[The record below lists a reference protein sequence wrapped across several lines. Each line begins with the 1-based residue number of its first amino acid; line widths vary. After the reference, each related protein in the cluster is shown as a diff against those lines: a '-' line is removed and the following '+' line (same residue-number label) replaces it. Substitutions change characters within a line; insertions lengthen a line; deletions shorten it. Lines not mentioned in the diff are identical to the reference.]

1 MESFYQEANIK
12 IMKVWFGGYTSHD
25 SKGIYTVNV
34 ENDGTDIKLTN
45 IKNTVEVERP
55 TYYQLVGDLL
65 FTIIQKG
72 DQSGIATYR
81 IKNGEAEK
89 LDTYFHKGAAP
100 CYISVDPQKHLVFT
114 ANYHLA
120 TINVFSYDK
129 NGKLTFIT
137 NDKHEGHGPRV
148 EQDQAHPHFFD
159 ETPAGNLVSCD
170 LGIDAVDFYKL
181 DDNRLKHLARYQ
193 MEKGFGTR
201 HLTFSPDGKTMYI
214 VGELSSQV
222 NVARLNENTWEFEDI
237 ATYKTIPDDFT
248 DHNGAAAIRI
258 SKDGKFI
265 YISNRGHDSIAVFKV
280 LDDGKLELAQRISV
294 FGSFPRDFNW
304 DKAEKYLVVANQN
317 TNNATL
323 YRRNSETGSLTPI
336 QKDISV
342 PEATRVLFEED

>member
-1 MESFYQEANIK
+1 
-12 IMKVWFGGYTSHD
+12 MKVWFGGYTSHD
-25 SKGIYTVNV
+25 SKGIYTANV
-34 ENDGTDIKLTN
+34 EKNEDDIKLVDVKN
-45 IKNTVEVERP
+45 IVEIDRP
-55 TYYQLVGDLL
+55 TYFQLVGDLL
-65 FTIIQKG
+65 FTIIQNG

-81 IKNGEAEK
+81 IKDGKAK
-89 LDTYFHKGAAP
+89 QLDTYFHEGAAP
-100 CYISVDPQKHLVFT
+100 CYISVDSQKHLVFT

-120 TINVFSYDK
+120 TINVFSYDE

-137 NDKHEGHGPRV
+137 NDTHEGHGPRA

-181 DDNRLKHLARYQ
+181 DGDKLKHLARYQ
-193 MEKGFGTR
+193 MENGFGTR
-201 HLTFSPDGKTMYI
+201 HLVFSPDGKTMYI

-222 NVARLNENTWEFEDI
+222 NVALLNENTWKFEDV
-237 ATYKTIPDDFT
+237 ATYKTIPDDFS

-265 YISNRGHDSIAVFKV
+265 YISNRGHDSITVFKV
-280 LDDGKLELAQRISV
+280 LDDGKLELVQRISV

-304 DKAEKYLVVANQN
+304 DKDEKYLVVANQN

-323 YRRNSETGSLTPI
+323 YRRNSETGNLTPI
-336 QKDISV
+336 QKDIPV

>member
-1 MESFYQEANIK
+1 
-12 IMKVWFGGYTSHD
+12 MKVWFGGYTSHD
-25 SKGIYTVNV
+25 SKGIYTANV
-34 ENDGTDIKLTN
+34 ENDGNDIKLAD
-45 IKNTVEVERP
+45 IKNIVKLERP
-55 TYYQLVGDLL
+55 TYFQLVGDLL
-65 FTIIQKG
+65 FTIIQKDNQG
-72 DQSGIATYR
+72 GIASYR
-81 IKNGEAEK
+81 IKDGKAEQ
-89 LDTYFHKGAAP
+89 LDVYLHDGASP
-100 CYISVDPQKHLVFT
+100 CYISVDPEKHLIFT

-120 TINVFSYDK
+120 TINVFSYDG

-137 NDKHEGHGPRV
+137 NNKHEGHGPRV

-159 ETPAGNLVSCD
+159 ETLAGNLVSCD

-181 DDNRLKHLARYQ
+181 DGDKLKHLARYQ

-222 NVARLNENTWEFEDI
+222 NVAHLNENTWEFEDV
-237 ATYKTIPDDFT
+237 ATYKTIPDNFT
-248 DHNGAAAIRI
+248 EHNGAAAIRI

-265 YISNRGHDSIAVFKV
+265 YVSNRGHDSIAVFKV
-280 LDDGKLELAQRISV
+280 LDNGELELTQRVSV

-304 DKAEKYLVVANQN
+304 DKSENYLVVANQN

-323 YRRNSETGSLTPI
+323 YRRNSETGSLTPL
-336 QKDISV
+336 QKDIPV

>member
-1 MESFYQEANIK
+1 
-12 IMKVWFGGYTSHD
+12 MKVWFGGYTSHD
-25 SKGIYTVNV
+25 SKGIYTANV
-34 ENDGTDIKLTN
+34 EKNEDDIKLVDVKN
-45 IKNTVEVERP
+45 IVEIDRP
-55 TYYQLVGDLL
+55 TYFQLVCDLL
-65 FTIIQKG
+65 FTIIQNG

-81 IKNGEAEK
+81 IKDGKAK
-89 LDTYFHKGAAP
+89 QLDTYFHEGAAP
-100 CYISVDPQKHLVFT
+100 CYISVDSQKHLVFT

-120 TINVFSYDK
+120 TINVFSYDE

-137 NDKHEGHGPRV
+137 NDTHEGHGPRA

-181 DDNRLKHLARYQ
+181 DGDKLKHLARYQ
-193 MEKGFGTR
+193 MENGFGTR
-201 HLTFSPDGKTMYI
+201 HLVFSPDGKTMYI

-222 NVARLNENTWEFEDI
+222 NVARLNENTWKFEDV
-237 ATYKTIPDDFT
+237 ATYKTIPDDFS

-265 YISNRGHDSIAVFKV
+265 YISNRGHDSITVFKV
-280 LDDGKLELAQRISV
+280 LDDGKLELVQRISV

-304 DKAEKYLVVANQN
+304 DKDEKYLVVANQN

-323 YRRNSETGSLTPI
+323 YRRNSETGNLTPI
-336 QKDISV
+336 QKDIPV

>member
-1 MESFYQEANIK
+1 
-12 IMKVWFGGYTSHD
+12 MKVWFGGYTSHD
-25 SKGIYTVNV
+25 SKGIYTANV
-34 ENDGTDIKLTN
+34 ENNEDDIKLVDVKN
-45 IKNTVEVERP
+45 IVEIDRP
-55 TYYQLVGDLL
+55 TYFQLVGDLL
-65 FTIIQKG
+65 FTIIQNG

-81 IKNGEAEK
+81 IKDGKAK
-89 LDTYFHKGAAP
+89 QLDTYFHEGATP
-100 CYISVDPQKHLVFT
+100 CYISVDSQKHLVFT

-120 TINVFSYDK
+120 TINVFSYDE

-137 NDKHEGHGPRV
+137 NDTHEGHGPRA

-159 ETPAGNLVSCD
+159 ETPSGNLVSCD

-181 DDNRLKHLARYQ
+181 DGDKLKHLARYQ
-193 MEKGFGTR
+193 MENGFGTR
-201 HLTFSPDGKTMYI
+201 HLVFSPDGKTMYI

-222 NVARLNENTWEFEDI
+222 NVARLNENTWKFEDV
-237 ATYKTIPDDFT
+237 ATYKTIPDDFS

-265 YISNRGHDSIAVFKV
+265 YISNRGHDSITVFKV
-280 LDDGKLELAQRISV
+280 LDDGKLELVQRISV

-304 DKAEKYLVVANQN
+304 DKDEKYLVVANQN

-323 YRRNSETGSLTPI
+323 YRRNSETGNLTPI
-336 QKDISV
+336 QKDIPV

>member
-1 MESFYQEANIK
+1 
-12 IMKVWFGGYTSHD
+12 MKVWFGGYTSHD
-25 SKGIYTVNV
+25 SKGIYTANV
-34 ENDGTDIKLTN
+34 EKKEDDIKLVDVKN
-45 IKNTVEVERP
+45 IVEIDRP
-55 TYYQLVGDLL
+55 TYFQLVGDLL
-65 FTIIQKG
+65 FTIIQNG

-81 IKNGEAEK
+81 IKDGKAK
-89 LDTYFHKGAAP
+89 QLDTYFHEGAAP
-100 CYISVDPQKHLVFT
+100 CYISVDSQKHLVFT

-120 TINVFSYDK
+120 TINVFSYDE

-137 NDKHEGHGPRV
+137 NDTHEGHGPRA

-181 DDNRLKHLARYQ
+181 DGDKLKHLARYQ
-193 MEKGFGTR
+193 MENGFGTR
-201 HLTFSPDGKTMYI
+201 HLVFSPDGKTMYI
-214 VGELSSQV
+214 VGELSSQA
-222 NVARLNENTWEFEDI
+222 NVARLNENTWKFEDV
-237 ATYKTIPDDFT
+237 ATYKTIPDDFS

-265 YISNRGHDSIAVFKV
+265 YISNRGHDSITVFKV
-280 LDDGKLELAQRISV
+280 LDDGKLELVQRISV

-304 DKAEKYLVVANQN
+304 DKDEKYLVVANQN

-323 YRRNSETGSLTPI
+323 YRRNSETGNLTPI
-336 QKDISV
+336 QKDIPV

>member
-1 MESFYQEANIK
+1 
-12 IMKVWFGGYTSHD
+12 MKVWFGGYTSHD
-25 SKGIYTVNV
+25 SKGIYTANV
-34 ENDGTDIKLTN
+34 EKNEDDIKLVDVKN
-45 IKNTVEVERP
+45 IVEIDRP
-55 TYYQLVGDLL
+55 TYFQLVGDLL
-65 FTIIQKG
+65 FTIIQNG

-81 IKNGEAEK
+81 IKDGKAK
-89 LDTYFHKGAAP
+89 QLDTYFHEGAAP
-100 CYISVDPQKHLVFT
+100 CYISVDSQKHLVFT

-120 TINVFSYDK
+120 TINVFSYDE

-137 NDKHEGHGPRV
+137 NDTHEGHGPRA

-181 DDNRLKHLARYQ
+181 DGDKLKHLARYQ
-193 MEKGFGTR
+193 MENGFGTR
-201 HLTFSPDGKTMYI
+201 HLVFSPDGKTMYI

-222 NVARLNENTWEFEDI
+222 NVARFNENTWKFEDV
-237 ATYKTIPDDFT
+237 ATYKTIPNDFS

-265 YISNRGHDSIAVFKV
+265 YISNRGHDSITVFKV
-280 LDDGKLELAQRISV
+280 LDDGKLELVQRISV

-304 DKAEKYLVVANQN
+304 DKDEKYLVVANQN

-323 YRRNSETGSLTPI
+323 YRRNSETGNLTPI
-336 QKDISV
+336 QKDIPV

>member
-1 MESFYQEANIK
+1 
-12 IMKVWFGGYTSHD
+12 MKVWFGGYTSHD
-25 SKGIYTVNV
+25 SKGIYTANV
-34 ENDGTDIKLTN
+34 ENNEDDIKLVDVKN
-45 IKNTVEVERP
+45 IVEIDRP
-55 TYYQLVGDLL
+55 TYFQLVGDLL
-65 FTIIQKG
+65 FTIIQNS

-81 IKNGEAEK
+81 IKDGKAK
-89 LDTYFHKGAAP
+89 QLDTYFHEGAAP
-100 CYISVDPQKHLVFT
+100 CYISVDSQKHLVFT

-120 TINVFSYDK
+120 TINVFSYDE

-137 NDKHEGHGPRV
+137 NDTHEGHGPRA

-159 ETPAGNLVSCD
+159 ETPSGNLVSCD

-181 DDNRLKHLARYQ
+181 DGDKLKHLARYQ
-193 MEKGFGTR
+193 MENGFGTR
-201 HLTFSPDGKTMYI
+201 HLVFSPDGKTMYI

-222 NVARLNENTWEFEDI
+222 NVARLNENTWKFEDV
-237 ATYKTIPDDFT
+237 ATYKTIPDDFS

-265 YISNRGHDSIAVFKV
+265 YISNRGHDSITVFKV
-280 LDDGKLELAQRISV
+280 LDDGKLELVQRISV

-304 DKAEKYLVVANQN
+304 DKDEKYLVVANQN

-323 YRRNSETGSLTPI
+323 YRRNSETGNLTPI
-336 QKDISV
+336 QKDIPV

>member
-1 MESFYQEANIK
+1 
-12 IMKVWFGGYTSHD
+12 MKVWFGGYTSHG
-25 SKGIYTVNV
+25 SKGIYTANV
-34 ENDGTDIKLTN
+34 ENDGNDIKLAD
-45 IKNTVEVERP
+45 IKNIVELERP
-55 TYYQLVGDLL
+55 TYFQLVGDLL
-65 FTIIQKG
+65 FTIIQKDNQG
-72 DQSGIATYR
+72 GIASYR
-81 IKNGEAEK
+81 IKDGKAEQ
-89 LDTYFHKGAAP
+89 LDVYLHDGASP
-100 CYISVDPQKHLVFT
+100 CYISVDPEKHLIFT

-120 TINVFSYDK
+120 TINVFSYDG

-181 DDNRLKHLARYQ
+181 DGDKLKHLARYQ

-222 NVARLNENTWEFEDI
+222 NVAHLNENTWEFEDV
-237 ATYKTIPDDFT
+237 ATYKTIPDNFT
-248 DHNGAAAIRI
+248 EHNGAAAIRI

-265 YISNRGHDSIAVFKV
+265 YVSNRGHDSIAVFKV
-280 LDDGKLELAQRISV
+280 LDNGELELTQRVSV
-294 FGSFPRDFNW
+294 FGSFPRDSNW
-304 DKAEKYLVVANQN
+304 DKSENYLVVANQN

-323 YRRNSETGSLTPI
+323 YRRNPETGSLTPL
-336 QKDISV
+336 QKDIPV

>member
-1 MESFYQEANIK
+1 
-12 IMKVWFGGYTSHD
+12 MKVWFGGYTSHD
-25 SKGIYTVNV
+25 SKGIYTANV
-34 ENDGTDIKLTN
+34 EKKEDDIKLVDVKN
-45 IKNTVEVERP
+45 IVEIDRP
-55 TYYQLVGDLL
+55 TYFQLVGDLL
-65 FTIIQKG
+65 FTIIQNG

-81 IKNGEAEK
+81 IKDGKAK
-89 LDTYFHKGAAP
+89 QLDTYFHEGAAP
-100 CYISVDPQKHLVFT
+100 CYISVDSQKHLVFT

-120 TINVFSYDK
+120 TINVFSYDES
-129 NGKLTFIT
+129 GKLTFIT
-137 NDKHEGHGPRV
+137 NDTHEGHGPRA

-181 DDNRLKHLARYQ
+181 DGDKLKHLARYQ
-193 MEKGFGTR
+193 MENGFGTR
-201 HLTFSPDGKTMYI
+201 HLVFSPDGKTMYI

-222 NVARLNENTWEFEDI
+222 NVARLNENTWKFEDV
-237 ATYKTIPDDFT
+237 ATYKTIPDDFS

-265 YISNRGHDSIAVFKV
+265 YISNRGHDSITVFKV
-280 LDDGKLELAQRISV
+280 LDDGKLELVQRISV

-304 DKAEKYLVVANQN
+304 DKDEKYLVVANQN

-323 YRRNSETGSLTPI
+323 YRRNSETGNLTPI
-336 QKDISV
+336 QKDIPV

>member
-1 MESFYQEANIK
+1 
-12 IMKVWFGGYTSHD
+12 MKVWFGGYTSHD
-25 SKGIYTVNV
+25 SKGIYTANV
-34 ENDGTDIKLTN
+34 ENNEDDIKLVDVKN
-45 IKNTVEVERP
+45 IVEIDRP
-55 TYYQLVGDLL
+55 TYFQLVGDLL
-65 FTIIQKG
+65 FTIIQNG

-81 IKNGEAEK
+81 IKDGKAK
-89 LDTYFHKGAAP
+89 QLDTYFHEGAAP
-100 CYISVDPQKHLVFT
+100 CYISVDSQKHLVFT

-120 TINVFSYDK
+120 TINVFSYDE

-137 NDKHEGHGPRV
+137 NDTHEGHGPRA

-159 ETPAGNLVSCD
+159 ETPSGNLVSCD

-181 DDNRLKHLARYQ
+181 DGDKLKHLARYQ
-193 MEKGFGTR
+193 MENGFGTR
-201 HLTFSPDGKTMYI
+201 HLVFSPDGKTMYI

-222 NVARLNENTWEFEDI
+222 NVARLNENTWKFEDV
-237 ATYKTIPDDFT
+237 ATYKTIPDDFS

-265 YISNRGHDSIAVFKV
+265 YISNRGHDSIIVFKV
-280 LDDGKLELAQRISV
+280 LDDGKLELVQRISV

-304 DKAEKYLVVANQN
+304 DKDEKYLVVANQN

-323 YRRNSETGSLTPI
+323 YRRNSETGNLTPI
-336 QKDISV
+336 QKDIPV

>member
-1 MESFYQEANIK
+1 
-12 IMKVWFGGYTSHD
+12 MKVWFGGYTSHD
-25 SKGIYTVNV
+25 SKGIYTANV
-34 ENDGTDIKLTN
+34 EKNEDDIKLVDVKN
-45 IKNTVEVERP
+45 IVEIDRP
-55 TYYQLVGDLL
+55 TYFQLVGDLL
-65 FTIIQKG
+65 FTIIQNG

-81 IKNGEAEK
+81 IKDGK
-89 LDTYFHKGAAP
+89 VKQLDTYFHEGAAP
-100 CYISVDPQKHLVFT
+100 CYISVDSQKHLVFT

-120 TINVFSYDK
+120 TINVFSYDE

-137 NDKHEGHGPRV
+137 NDTHEAHGPRA

-181 DDNRLKHLARYQ
+181 DGDKLKHLARYQ
-193 MEKGFGTR
+193 MENGFGTR
-201 HLTFSPDGKTMYI
+201 HLVFSPDGKTMYI

-222 NVARLNENTWEFEDI
+222 NVARLNENTWKFEDV
-237 ATYKTIPDDFT
+237 ATYKTIPDDFS

-265 YISNRGHDSIAVFKV
+265 YISNRGHDSITVFKV
-280 LDDGKLELAQRISV
+280 LDDGKLELVQRISV

-304 DKAEKYLVVANQN
+304 DKDEKYLVVANQN

-323 YRRNSETGSLTPI
+323 YRRNSETGNLTPI
-336 QKDISV
+336 QKDIPV

>member
-1 MESFYQEANIK
+1 
-12 IMKVWFGGYTSHD
+12 MKVWFGGYTSHD
-25 SKGIYTVNV
+25 SKGIYTANV
-34 ENDGTDIKLTN
+34 ENNEDDIKLVDVKN
-45 IKNTVEVERP
+45 IVEIDRP
-55 TYYQLVGDLL
+55 TYFQLVGDLL
-65 FTIIQKG
+65 FTIIQNG

-81 IKNGEAEK
+81 IKDGKAK
-89 LDTYFHKGAAP
+89 QLDTYFHEGAAP
-100 CYISVDPQKHLVFT
+100 CYISVDSQKHLVFT

-120 TINVFSYDK
+120 TINVFSYDE

-137 NDKHEGHGPRV
+137 NDTHEGHGPRA

-159 ETPAGNLVSCD
+159 EAPSGNLVSCD

-181 DDNRLKHLARYQ
+181 DGDKLKHLARYQ
-193 MEKGFGTR
+193 MENGFGTR
-201 HLTFSPDGKTMYI
+201 HLVFSPDGKTMYI

-222 NVARLNENTWEFEDI
+222 NVARLNENTWKFEDV
-237 ATYKTIPDDFT
+237 ATYKTIPDDFS

-265 YISNRGHDSIAVFKV
+265 YISNRGHDSITVFKV
-280 LDDGKLELAQRISV
+280 LDDGKLELVQRISV

-304 DKAEKYLVVANQN
+304 DKDEKYLVVANQN

-323 YRRNSETGSLTPI
+323 YRRNSETGNLTPI
-336 QKDISV
+336 QKDIPV

>member
-1 MESFYQEANIK
+1 
-12 IMKVWFGGYTSHD
+12 MKVWFGGYTSHD
-25 SKGIYTVNV
+25 SKGIYTADA
-34 ENDGTDIKLTN
+34 ENNGNDIKLDNVKN
-45 IKNTVEVERP
+45 IVELDRP
-55 TYYQLVGDLL
+55 TYFQLVGDLL
-65 FTIIQKG
+65 FTIIQNG
-72 DQSGIATYR
+72 NQSGIATYR
-81 IKNGEAEK
+81 IKDEKAEQ
-89 LDTYFHKGAAP
+89 LDTYLHEGAAP

-129 NGKLTFIT
+129 NGKLTFVT
-137 NDKHEGHGPRV
+137 NEKHEGHGPRP
-148 EQDQAHPHFFD
+148 EQDAAHPHFFD

-170 LGIDAVDFYKL
+170 LGIDAVDFYRLEGDK
-181 DDNRLKHLARYQ
+181 LKHLARYQ

-201 HLTFSPDGKTMYI
+201 HITFSPDGKTMYI

-222 NVARLNENTWEFEDI
+222 NVAHLNEQTWDFEDI
-237 ATYKTIPDDFT
+237 ATYKTIPEDFT

-265 YISNRGHDSIAVFKV
+265 YVSNRGHDSIAVFKV
-280 LDDGKLELAQRISV
+280 LNDGKLELAQRISV

-304 DKAEKYLVVANQN
+304 DKSEKYLVVANQN

-323 YRRNSETGSLTPI
+323 YRRNSEIGSLTPL

>member
-1 MESFYQEANIK
+1 
-12 IMKVWFGGYTSHD
+12 MKVWFGGYTSHD
-25 SKGIYTVNV
+25 SKGIYTANV
-34 ENDGTDIKLTN
+34 ENNEDDIKLVDVKN
-45 IKNTVEVERP
+45 IVEIDRP
-55 TYYQLVGDLL
+55 TYFQLVGDLL
-65 FTIIQKG
+65 FTIIQNG

-81 IKNGEAEK
+81 IKDGKAK
-89 LDTYFHKGAAP
+89 QLDTYFHEGAAP
-100 CYISVDPQKHLVFT
+100 CYISVDSQKHLVFT

-120 TINVFSYDK
+120 TINIFSYDE

-137 NDKHEGHGPRV
+137 NDTHEGHGPRA

-159 ETPAGNLVSCD
+159 ETPSGNLVSCD

-181 DDNRLKHLARYQ
+181 DGDKLKHLARYQ
-193 MEKGFGTR
+193 MENGFGTR
-201 HLTFSPDGKTMYI
+201 HLVFSPDGKTMYI

-222 NVARLNENTWEFEDI
+222 NVARLNENTWKFEDV
-237 ATYKTIPDDFT
+237 ATYKTIPDDFS

-265 YISNRGHDSIAVFKV
+265 YISNRGHDSITVFKV
-280 LDDGKLELAQRISV
+280 LDDGKLELVQRISV

-304 DKAEKYLVVANQN
+304 DKDEKYLVVANQN

-323 YRRNSETGSLTPI
+323 YRRNSETGNLTPI
-336 QKDISV
+336 QKDIPV

>member
-1 MESFYQEANIK
+1 
-12 IMKVWFGGYTSHD
+12 MKVWFGGYTSHD
-25 SKGIYTVNV
+25 SKGIYTANV
-34 ENDGTDIKLTN
+34 EKNEDDIKLVDVKN
-45 IKNTVEVERP
+45 IVEIDRP
-55 TYYQLVGDLL
+55 TYFQLVGDLL
-65 FTIIQKG
+65 FTIIQNG

-81 IKNGEAEK
+81 IKDGKAK
-89 LDTYFHKGAAP
+89 QLDTYFHEGAAP
-100 CYISVDPQKHLVFT
+100 CYISVDSQKHLVFT

-120 TINVFSYDK
+120 TINVFSYDE

-137 NDKHEGHGPRV
+137 NDTHEGHGPRA

-181 DDNRLKHLARYQ
+181 YGDKLKHLARYQ
-193 MEKGFGTR
+193 MENGFGTR
-201 HLTFSPDGKTMYI
+201 HLVFSPDGKTMYI

-222 NVARLNENTWEFEDI
+222 NVARLNENTWKFEDV
-237 ATYKTIPDDFT
+237 ATYKTIPDDFI
-248 DHNGAAAIRI
+248 DHNGAAAIRV

-265 YISNRGHDSIAVFKV
+265 YISNRGHDSITVFKV
-280 LDDGKLELAQRISV
+280 LDDGKLELVQRISV

-304 DKAEKYLVVANQN
+304 DKDEKYLVVANQN

-323 YRRNSETGSLTPI
+323 YRRNSETGNLTPI
-336 QKDISV
+336 QKDIPV

>member
-1 MESFYQEANIK
+1 
-12 IMKVWFGGYTSHD
+12 MKVWFGGYTSHD
-25 SKGIYTVNV
+25 SKGIYTANV
-34 ENDGTDIKLTN
+34 ENNEDDIKLVDVKN
-45 IKNTVEVERP
+45 IVEIDRP
-55 TYYQLVGDLL
+55 TYFQLVGDLL
-65 FTIIQKG
+65 FTIIQNG

-81 IKNGEAEK
+81 IKDGKAK
-89 LDTYFHKGAAP
+89 QLDTYFHEGAAP
-100 CYISVDPQKHLVFT
+100 CYISVDSQKHLVFT

-120 TINVFSYDK
+120 TINVFSYDE

-137 NDKHEGHGPRV
+137 NDTHEGHGPRA

-159 ETPAGNLVSCD
+159 ETPSGNLVSCD

-181 DDNRLKHLARYQ
+181 DGDKLKHLARYQ
-193 MEKGFGTR
+193 MENGFGTR
-201 HLTFSPDGKTMYI
+201 HLVFSPDGKTMYI

-222 NVARLNENTWEFEDI
+222 NVARLNENTWKFEDV
-237 ATYKTIPDDFT
+237 ATYKTIPDDFS

-265 YISNRGHDSIAVFKV
+265 YISNRGHDSITVFKV
-280 LDDGKLELAQRISV
+280 LDDGKLELVQRISV

-304 DKAEKYLVVANQN
+304 DKDEKYLVVANQN

-323 YRRNSETGSLTPI
+323 YRRNSETGNLTPI
-336 QKDISV
+336 QKDIPV

>member
-1 MESFYQEANIK
+1 
-12 IMKVWFGGYTSHD
+12 MKVWFGGYTSHD
-25 SKGIYTVNV
+25 SKGIYTANV
-34 ENDGTDIKLTN
+34 ENDGNDIKLAD
-45 IKNTVEVERP
+45 IKNIVELERP
-55 TYYQLVGDLL
+55 TYFQLVGDLL
-65 FTIIQKG
+65 FTIIQKDNQG
-72 DQSGIATYR
+72 GIASYR
-81 IKNGEAEK
+81 IKDGKAEQ
-89 LDTYFHKGAAP
+89 LDVYLHDGASP
-100 CYISVDPQKHLVFT
+100 CYISVDPEKHLIFT

-120 TINVFSYDK
+120 TINVFSYDG

-137 NDKHEGHGPRV
+137 NDKHERHGPRV

-159 ETPAGNLVSCD
+159 ETLAGNLVSCD

-181 DDNRLKHLARYQ
+181 DGDKLKHLARYQ

-222 NVARLNENTWEFEDI
+222 NVAHLNENTWEFEDV
-237 ATYKTIPDDFT
+237 ATYKTIPDNFT
-248 DHNGAAAIRI
+248 EHNGAAAIRI

-265 YISNRGHDSIAVFKV
+265 YVSNRGHDSIAVFKV
-280 LDDGKLELAQRISV
+280 LDNGELELTQRVSV

-304 DKAEKYLVVANQN
+304 DKSENYLVVANQN

-323 YRRNSETGSLTPI
+323 YRRNSETGSLTPL
-336 QKDISV
+336 QKDIPV

>member
-1 MESFYQEANIK
+1 
-12 IMKVWFGGYTSHD
+12 MKVWFGGYTSHD
-25 SKGIYTVNV
+25 SKGIYTANV
-34 ENDGTDIKLTN
+34 EKNEDDIKLVDVKN
-45 IKNTVEVERP
+45 IVEIDRP
-55 TYYQLVGDLL
+55 TYFQLVGDLL
-65 FTIIQKG
+65 FTIIQNG

-81 IKNGEAEK
+81 IKDGKAK
-89 LDTYFHKGAAP
+89 QLDTYFHEGAAP
-100 CYISVDPQKHLVFT
+100 CYISVDSQKHLVFI

-120 TINVFSYDK
+120 TINVFSYDE

-137 NDKHEGHGPRV
+137 NDTHEGHGPRA

-181 DDNRLKHLARYQ
+181 DGDKLKHLARYQ
-193 MEKGFGTR
+193 MENGFGTR
-201 HLTFSPDGKTMYI
+201 HLVFSPDGKTMYI

-222 NVARLNENTWEFEDI
+222 NVARLNENTWKFEDV
-237 ATYKTIPDDFT
+237 ATYKTIPDDFS

-265 YISNRGHDSIAVFKV
+265 YISNRGHDSITVFKV
-280 LDDGKLELAQRISV
+280 LDDGKLELVQRISV

-304 DKAEKYLVVANQN
+304 DKDEKYLVVANQN

-323 YRRNSETGSLTPI
+323 YRRNSETGNLTPI
-336 QKDISV
+336 QKDIPV

>member
-1 MESFYQEANIK
+1 
-12 IMKVWFGGYTSHD
+12 MKVWFGGYTSHD
-25 SKGIYTVNV
+25 SKGIYTANI
-34 ENDGTDIKLTN
+34 ENNEDDIKLVDVKN
-45 IKNTVEVERP
+45 IVEIDRP
-55 TYYQLVGDLL
+55 TYFQLVGDLL
-65 FTIIQKG
+65 FTIIQNG

-81 IKNGEAEK
+81 IKDGKAK
-89 LDTYFHKGAAP
+89 QLDTYFHEGAAP
-100 CYISVDPQKHLVFT
+100 CYISVDSQKHLVFT

-120 TINVFSYDK
+120 TINVFSYDE

-137 NDKHEGHGPRV
+137 NDTHEGHGPRA

-159 ETPAGNLVSCD
+159 ETPSGNLVSCD

-181 DDNRLKHLARYQ
+181 DGDKLKHLARYQ
-193 MEKGFGTR
+193 MENGFGTR
-201 HLTFSPDGKTMYI
+201 HLVFSPDGKTMYI

-222 NVARLNENTWEFEDI
+222 NVARLNENTWKFEDV
-237 ATYKTIPDDFT
+237 ATYKTIPDDFS

-265 YISNRGHDSIAVFKV
+265 YISNRGHDSITVFKV
-280 LDDGKLELAQRISV
+280 LDDGKLELVQRISV

-304 DKAEKYLVVANQN
+304 DKDEKYLVVANQN

-323 YRRNSETGSLTPI
+323 YRRNSETGNLTPI
-336 QKDISV
+336 QKDIPV

>member
-1 MESFYQEANIK
+1 
-12 IMKVWFGGYTSHD
+12 MKVWFGGYTSHD
-25 SKGIYTVNV
+25 SKGIYTANV
-34 ENDGTDIKLTN
+34 EKNEDDIKLVDVKN
-45 IKNTVEVERP
+45 IVEIDRP
-55 TYYQLVGDLL
+55 TYFQLVGDLL
-65 FTIIQKG
+65 FTIIQNG

-81 IKNGEAEK
+81 IKDGKAK
-89 LDTYFHKGAAP
+89 QLDTYFHEGAAP
-100 CYISVDPQKHLVFT
+100 CYISVDSQKHLVFT

-120 TINVFSYDK
+120 TINVFSYDE

-137 NDKHEGHGPRV
+137 NDTHEGHGPRA

-181 DDNRLKHLARYQ
+181 DGDKLKHLARYH
-193 MEKGFGTR
+193 MENGFGTR
-201 HLTFSPDGKTMYI
+201 HLVFSPDGKTMYI

-222 NVARLNENTWEFEDI
+222 NVARLNENTWKFEDV
-237 ATYKTIPDDFT
+237 ATYKTIPDDFS

-265 YISNRGHDSIAVFKV
+265 YISNRGHDSITVFKV
-280 LDDGKLELAQRISV
+280 LDDGKLELVQRISV
-294 FGSFPRDFNW
+294 FGSFPRDFKW
-304 DKAEKYLVVANQN
+304 DKDEKYLVVANQN

-323 YRRNSETGSLTPI
+323 YRRNSETGNLTPI
-336 QKDISV
+336 QKDIPV

>member
-1 MESFYQEANIK
+1 
-12 IMKVWFGGYTSHD
+12 MKVWFGGYTSHD
-25 SKGIYTVNV
+25 SKGIYTANV
-34 ENDGTDIKLTN
+34 ENDGTDIKLAD
-45 IKNTVEVERP
+45 IKNIVELERP
-55 TYYQLVGDLL
+55 TYFQLVSDLL
-65 FTIIQKG
+65 FTIIQKDNQG
-72 DQSGIATYR
+72 GIASYR
-81 IKNGEAEK
+81 IKDGKAEQ
-89 LDTYFHKGAAP
+89 LDVYLHDGASP
-100 CYISVDPQKHLVFT
+100 CYISVDPEKHLIFT

-120 TINVFSYDK
+120 TINVFSYDE

-181 DDNRLKHLARYQ
+181 DGDKLKHLARYQ

-201 HLTFSPDGKTMYI
+201 HITFSPDGKTMYI

-222 NVARLNENTWEFEDI
+222 NVAHLNENTWEIENV
-237 ATYKTIPDDFT
+237 ATYKTIPDNFT
-248 DHNGAAAIRI
+248 EHNGAAAIRI

-265 YISNRGHDSIAVFKV
+265 YVSNRGHDSITVFKV
-280 LDDGKLELAQRISV
+280 LDNGELELTQRVSV

-304 DKAEKYLVVANQN
+304 DKSEKYLVVANQN

-323 YRRNSETGSLTPI
+323 YRRNSEIGSLTPL
-336 QKDISV
+336 QKDIPV
-342 PEATRVLFEED
+342 PEATRVLFEEN

>member
-1 MESFYQEANIK
+1 
-12 IMKVWFGGYTSHD
+12 MKVWFGGYTSHD
-25 SKGIYTVNV
+25 SKGIYTANV
-34 ENDGTDIKLTN
+34 EKKEDDIKLVDVKN
-45 IKNTVEVERP
+45 IVEIDRP
-55 TYYQLVGDLL
+55 TYFQLVGDLL
-65 FTIIQKG
+65 FTIIQNG

-81 IKNGEAEK
+81 IKDGKAK
-89 LDTYFHKGAAP
+89 QLDTYFHEGAAP
-100 CYISVDPQKHLVFT
+100 CYISVDSQKHLVFT

-120 TINVFSYDK
+120 TINVFSYDE

-137 NDKHEGHGPRV
+137 NDTHEGHGPRA

-181 DDNRLKHLARYQ
+181 DGDKLKHLARYH
-193 MEKGFGTR
+193 MENGFGTR
-201 HLTFSPDGKTMYI
+201 HLVFSPDGKTMYI

-222 NVARLNENTWEFEDI
+222 NVARLNENTWKFEDV
-237 ATYKTIPDDFT
+237 ATYKTIPDDFS

-265 YISNRGHDSIAVFKV
+265 YISNRGHDSITVFKV
-280 LDDGKLELAQRISV
+280 LDDGKLELVQRISV

-304 DKAEKYLVVANQN
+304 DKDEKYLVVANQN

-323 YRRNSETGSLTPI
+323 YRRNSETGNLTPI
-336 QKDISV
+336 QKDIPV

>member
-1 MESFYQEANIK
+1 
-12 IMKVWFGGYTSHD
+12 MKVWFGGYTSHD
-25 SKGIYTVNV
+25 SKGIYTANV
-34 ENDGTDIKLTN
+34 EKNEDDIKLVDVKN
-45 IKNTVEVERP
+45 IVEIDRP
-55 TYYQLVGDLL
+55 TYFQLVGDLL
-65 FTIIQKG
+65 STIIQNG

-81 IKNGEAEK
+81 IKDGKAK
-89 LDTYFHKGAAP
+89 QLDTYFHEGAAP
-100 CYISVDPQKHLVFT
+100 CYISVDSQKHLVFT

-120 TINVFSYDK
+120 TINVFSYDE

-137 NDKHEGHGPRV
+137 NDTHEGHGPRA

-181 DDNRLKHLARYQ
+181 DGDKLKHLARYQ
-193 MEKGFGTR
+193 MENGFGTR
-201 HLTFSPDGKTMYI
+201 HLVFSPDGKTMYI

-222 NVARLNENTWEFEDI
+222 NVARLNENTWKFEDV
-237 ATYKTIPDDFT
+237 ATYKTIPDDFS

-265 YISNRGHDSIAVFKV
+265 YISNRGHDSITVFKV
-280 LDDGKLELAQRISV
+280 LDDGKLELVQRISV

-304 DKAEKYLVVANQN
+304 DKDEKYLVVANQN

-323 YRRNSETGSLTPI
+323 YRRNSETGNLTPI
-336 QKDISV
+336 QKDIPV

>member
-1 MESFYQEANIK
+1 
-12 IMKVWFGGYTSHD
+12 MKVWFGGYTSHD
-25 SKGIYTVNV
+25 SKGIYTANV
-34 ENDGTDIKLTN
+34 ENDGNDIKLAD
-45 IKNTVEVERP
+45 IKNIVELERP
-55 TYYQLVGDLL
+55 TYFQLVGDLL
-65 FTIIQKG
+65 FTIIQKDNQG
-72 DQSGIATYR
+72 GIASYR
-81 IKNGEAEK
+81 IKDEKAEQ
-89 LDTYFHKGAAP
+89 LDVYLHDGASP
-100 CYISVDPQKHLVFT
+100 CYISVDPEKHLIFT

-120 TINVFSYDK
+120 TINVFSYDG

-148 EQDQAHPHFFD
+148 EQDQAYPHFFD

-181 DDNRLKHLARYQ
+181 DGDKLKHLARYQ

-222 NVARLNENTWEFEDI
+222 NVAHLNENTWEFEDV
-237 ATYKTIPDDFT
+237 ATYKTIPDNFT
-248 DHNGAAAIRI
+248 EHNGAAAIRI

-265 YISNRGHDSIAVFKV
+265 YVSNRGHDSIAVFKV
-280 LDDGKLELAQRISV
+280 LDNGKLELTQRVSV

-304 DKAEKYLVVANQN
+304 DKSENYLVVANQN

-323 YRRNSETGSLTPI
+323 YRRNSETGSLTPL
-336 QKDISV
+336 QKDIPVS
-342 PEATRVLFEED
+342 EATRVLFEED

>member
-1 MESFYQEANIK
+1 
-12 IMKVWFGGYTSHD
+12 MKVWFGGYTSHD
-25 SKGIYTVNV
+25 SKGIYTANV
-34 ENDGTDIKLTN
+34 EKKEDDIKLVDVKN
-45 IKNTVEVERP
+45 IVEIDRP
-55 TYYQLVGDLL
+55 TYFQLVGDLL
-65 FTIIQKG
+65 FTIIQNG

-81 IKNGEAEK
+81 IKDGKAK
-89 LDTYFHKGAAP
+89 QLDTYFHEGAAP
-100 CYISVDPQKHLVFT
+100 CYISVDSQKHLVFT

-120 TINVFSYDK
+120 TINVFSYDE

-137 NDKHEGHGPRV
+137 NDTHEGHGPRA

-181 DDNRLKHLARYQ
+181 DGDKLKHLARYQ
-193 MEKGFGTR
+193 MENGFGTR
-201 HLTFSPDGKTMYI
+201 HLVFSPDGKTMYI

-222 NVARLNENTWEFEDI
+222 NVARSNENTWKFEDV
-237 ATYKTIPDDFT
+237 ATYKTIPDDFS

-265 YISNRGHDSIAVFKV
+265 YISNRGHDSITVFKV
-280 LDDGKLELAQRISV
+280 LDDGKLELVQRISV

-304 DKAEKYLVVANQN
+304 DKDEKYLVVANQN

-323 YRRNSETGSLTPI
+323 YRRNSETGNLTPI
-336 QKDISV
+336 QKDIPV

>member
-1 MESFYQEANIK
+1 
-12 IMKVWFGGYTSHD
+12 MKVWFGGYTSHD
-25 SKGIYTVNV
+25 SKGIYTANV
-34 ENDGTDIKLTN
+34 EKNEDDIKLVDVKN
-45 IKNTVEVERP
+45 IVEIDRP
-55 TYYQLVGDLL
+55 TYFQLVGDLL
-65 FTIIQKG
+65 FTIIQNG

-81 IKNGEAEK
+81 IKDGKAK
-89 LDTYFHKGAAP
+89 QLDTYFHEGAAP
-100 CYISVDPQKHLVFT
+100 CYISVDSQKHLVFT

-120 TINVFSYDK
+120 TINVFSYDE

-137 NDKHEGHGPRV
+137 NDTHEGHGPRA

-181 DDNRLKHLARYQ
+181 DGDKLKHLARYQ
-193 MEKGFGTR
+193 MENGFGTR
-201 HLTFSPDGKTMYI
+201 HLVFSPDGKTMYI

-222 NVARLNENTWEFEDI
+222 NVARLNENTWKFEDV
-237 ATYKTIPDDFT
+237 ATYKTIPDDFS

-265 YISNRGHDSIAVFKV
+265 YISNRGHDSITVFKV
-280 LDDGKLELAQRISV
+280 LYDGKLELVQRISV

-304 DKAEKYLVVANQN
+304 DKDEKYLVVANQN

-323 YRRNSETGSLTPI
+323 YRRNSETGNLTPI
-336 QKDISV
+336 QKDIPV
-342 PEATRVLFEED
+342 PEATRVLFEKD

>member
-1 MESFYQEANIK
+1 
-12 IMKVWFGGYTSHD
+12 MKVWFGGYTSHD
-25 SKGIYTVNV
+25 SKGIYTANV
-34 ENDGTDIKLTN
+34 KNNEDDIKLVDVKN
-45 IKNTVEVERP
+45 IVEIDRP
-55 TYYQLVGDLL
+55 TYFQLVGDLL
-65 FTIIQKG
+65 FTIIQNG

-81 IKNGEAEK
+81 IKDGKAK
-89 LDTYFHKGAAP
+89 QLDTYFHEGAAP
-100 CYISVDPQKHLVFT
+100 CYISVDSQKHLVFT

-120 TINVFSYDK
+120 TINVFSYDE

-137 NDKHEGHGPRV
+137 NDTHEGHGPRA

-159 ETPAGNLVSCD
+159 ETPSGNLVSCD

-181 DDNRLKHLARYQ
+181 DGDKLKHLARYQ
-193 MEKGFGTR
+193 MENGFGTR
-201 HLTFSPDGKTMYI
+201 HLVFSPDGKTMYI

-222 NVARLNENTWEFEDI
+222 NVARLNENTWKFEDV
-237 ATYKTIPDDFT
+237 ATYKTIPDDFS

-265 YISNRGHDSIAVFKV
+265 YISNRGHDSITVFKV
-280 LDDGKLELAQRISV
+280 LDDGKLELVQRISV

-304 DKAEKYLVVANQN
+304 DKDEKYLVVANQN

-323 YRRNSETGSLTPI
+323 YRRNSETGNLTPI
-336 QKDISV
+336 QKDIPV

>member
-1 MESFYQEANIK
+1 
-12 IMKVWFGGYTSHD
+12 MKVWFGGYTSHD
-25 SKGIYTVNV
+25 SKGIYTANV
-34 ENDGTDIKLTN
+34 EKNEDDIKLVDVKN
-45 IKNTVEVERP
+45 IVEIDRP
-55 TYYQLVGDLL
+55 TYFQLVGDLL
-65 FTIIQKG
+65 FTIIQNG

-81 IKNGEAEK
+81 IKDGKAK
-89 LDTYFHKGAAP
+89 QLDTYFHEGAAP
-100 CYISVDPQKHLVFT
+100 CYISVDSQKHLVFT

-120 TINVFSYDK
+120 TINVFFYDE

-137 NDKHEGHGPRV
+137 NDTHEGHGPRA

-159 ETPAGNLVSCD
+159 ETPSGNLVSCD

-181 DDNRLKHLARYQ
+181 DGDKLKHLARYQ
-193 MEKGFGTR
+193 MENGFGTR
-201 HLTFSPDGKTMYI
+201 HLVFSPDGKTMYI

-222 NVARLNENTWEFEDI
+222 NVARLNENTWKFEDV
-237 ATYKTIPDDFT
+237 ATYKTIPDDFS

-265 YISNRGHDSIAVFKV
+265 YISNRGHDSITVFKV
-280 LDDGKLELAQRISV
+280 LDDGKLELVQRISV

-304 DKAEKYLVVANQN
+304 DKDEKYLVVANQN

-323 YRRNSETGSLTPI
+323 YRRNSETGNLTPI
-336 QKDISV
+336 QKDIPV